1 MSGAVKKWLNQL
13 DPEKVILYPL
23 QFANVD
29 RLNSNDAVYI
39 FDEVGSGKTISS
51 GIMALDFLESHPK
64 AADTRSNTDNDV
76 LVITT
81 NALAKSNDVKVVGQF
96 LGDWLDKLPFAEYAD
111 RVHVVN
117 NNHSKFKRKQSY
129 GLVIIDEAHLFLNKG
144 SLRYL
149 LLTSNITAKKVV
161 FLSATP
167 IKHSSM
173 DLRTYISIAEALL
186 KKEVDAKWID
196 ELDTRGKL
204 PQYLISS
211 RFDTKFPVTRYF
223 KDTVKSLQIKGYEK
237 TTAKRYQTEIW
248 RYKSG
253 VNKDQVLLENIQSL
267 SQDPQVNRFVVFTR
281 YVDREALAIGEH
293 LKKGGFVNSNKEI
306 PGQLTYYVVTGRNT
320 QELSD
325 FSGKTGLPTVL
336 ILTYQIA
343 EQGLNLPGYNYIINY
358 HISAFPSAL
367 EQRYGRI
374 DRLDSESKAIFN
386 CFLLGSNFYDS
397 NLFNFYSAVST
408 YLSSLLKYL
417 PSRNTLLTPEL
428 LEAYTNVPRDFERY
442 LNRLLSILNAQTVR
456 KIYDHLL
463 SWESPVG
470 EGVSSSSSLHPSTD
484 SDDEDFKSL
493 LDICRD
499 DFTMDAE
506 FLANRV
512 EAEQALEAGIR
523 EKLEELHKDINKE
536 SEDRKKVIEFLLQN
550 NNIWDQV
557 FYQKEQ
563 STFGSNQD
571 IGWVDPITECAAF
584 ISESNDYKVYF
595 KSFNQQVKLPM
606 EFKRYRDKLNQ
617 YFESAFTNNDF
628 QALYPAIVKRSYKD
642 DLKEYLEQTNK
653 DTALENHEP
662 IQLILDNIEDVL
674 PSLPFF
680 RMVAQFR
687 SELLSFTLTDNPI
700 INRDRFSGDVHVFA
714 KAMMRLASRDLG
726 LSKEFYNRYFAVSDQ
741 AECISQFGV
750 PVVREILEEGVQ
762 KKVSEATNWLKL
774 VFHLTRK
781 ESLICKLNH
790 LYDKT
795 YTLKFVFT
803 PNPDHTIK
811 WDETPLF
818 DYFVLRNSGGF
829 RAWVENNLA
838 KHIPKA
844 DYIWS
849 NDYWSNGI
857 LAAVREQTFK
867 VEV

>member
-1 MSGAVKKWLNQL
+1 LSVAVKKKWLNQL

-29 RLNSNDAVYI
+29 RLNSNDVVYI

-64 AADTRSNTDNDV
+64 ATDARSNTDNDV

-81 NALAKSNDVKVVGQF
+81 NALAQSNEVKVVGQF
-96 LGDWLDKLPFAEYAD
+96 LGDWFDKLPFAEYAD

-129 GLVIIDEAHLFLNKG
+129 GLVIIDEAHLFLNKE

-173 DLRTYISIAEALL
+173 DLRTYINIAEALL
-186 KKEVDAKWID
+186 KKKVDANWID
-196 ELDTRGKL
+196 DLDTSGKQ
-204 PQYLISS
+204 PQDLISS

-223 KDTVKSLQIKGYEK
+223 KDTVKSLQIKGYKK
-237 TTAKRYQTEIW
+237 TTAKRYQTKIW
-248 RYKSG
+248 RYQSG
-253 VNKDQVLLENIQSL
+253 VNKDQILLENIQSL
-267 SQDPQVNRFVVFTR
+267 SRESQTNRFVVFTR
-281 YVDREALAIGEH
+281 YVDREALAIGRH
-293 LKKGGFVNSNKEI
+293 LEDAGFVNSNKEI
-306 PGQLTYYVVTGRNT
+306 PGQMTYYVVTGRNT
-320 QELSD
+320 HALSD
-325 FSGKTGLPTVL
+325 FSAKTGLPTVL

-343 EQGLNLPGYNYIINY
+343 EQGLNLPGYNHIVNY

-374 DRLDSESKAIFN
+374 DRLDSESTAIFN

-397 NLFNFYSAVST
+397 NLFNFYKAVST

-417 PSRNTLLTPEL
+417 PSRNTMLSPEL
-428 LEAYTNVPRDFERY
+428 LEAYTNVPRDFERH

-463 SWESPVG
+463 ALKSN
-470 EGVSSSSSLHPSTD
+470 EGVSSSSSLHPSPD
-484 SDDEDFKSL
+484 PSDEDFKIL

-499 DFTMDAE
+499 DFSVDAE

-512 EAEQALEAGIR
+512 EAEEALEVGIR
-523 EKLEELHKDINKE
+523 EKLEELHKDISKE

-557 FYQKEQ
+557 FYQKDQ
-563 STFGSNQD
+563 STFGSNYD
-571 IGWVDPITECAAF
+571 VGWVDPILECAKF
-584 ISESNDYKVYF
+584 ISNNSAYNEYF
-595 KSFNQQVKLPM
+595 ETFNQQIKLPM
-606 EFKRYRDKLNQ
+606 EFKLYRNKLNQ
-617 YFESAFTNNDF
+617 YFESAFVNNDF
-628 QALYPAIVKRSYKD
+628 QALYPAIVKGSYQD
-642 DLKEYLEQTNK
+642 DLKVHLEQINK
-653 DTALENHEP
+653 ESAQENQEL
-662 IQLILDNIEDVL
+662 IQLILDNIDSVL

-680 RMVAQFR
+680 QMVSQFK
-687 SELLSFTLTDNPI
+687 SELLSFTWTN
-700 INRDRFSGDVHVFA
+700 NFFTRDRFSGDVHVFA
-714 KAMMRLASRDLG
+714 KAMMRLASRDFG
-726 LSKEFYNRYFAVSDQ
+726 LSREFYNRYFAACDQ
-741 AECISQFGV
+741 MEYISQFGV
-750 PVVREILEEGVQ
+750 PVVREIFDKSVR

-774 VFHLTRK
+774 VYHLTRK
-781 ESLICKLNH
+781 ESLVCKLKH

-795 YTLKFVFT
+795 YTLEFVFT

-811 WDETPLF
+811 WNEVPLF
-818 DYFVLRNSGGF
+818 DYFILRNSGGF
-829 RAWVENNLA
+829 RAWVESNLA
-838 KHIPKA
+838 MHIPKA

-849 NDYWSNGI
+849 TDYWSNGI
-857 LAAVREQTFK
+857 LKAVRGQTFNI
-867 VEV
+867 EV